1 MRAGQVLRALGP
13 VDARSI
19 RRDSLLAWMTAVP
32 LLLGVLVRWLLP
44 QTDAFLAERFGIDF
58 VPYHHL
64 VASYFFIL
72 LVPMTV
78 GLVVGFLLL
87 DERDDNTLSALLVT
101 PLTPRAYL
109 AYRLGLPVVLG
120 TAMTAAAIAIAGLVT
135 VGWTPLVAV
144 LALAAVETPVMS
156 LFLGVFAENKVQGF
170 ALVKGLGA
178 VLLAPV
184 VAWFVDMPWQL
195 LAGVVPS
202 YWPLRA
208 YWSAASPG
216 ADFWIFLGVG
226 FAYHGLLLVWLL
238 RRFET
243 VLRR

>member
-1 MRAGQVLRALGP
+1 MRAVQVLRALGP

-44 QTDAFLAERFGIDF
+44 RMDALLAARFGFDL

-87 DERDDNTLSALLVT
+87 DERDDDTLSALLVT
-101 PLTPRAYL
+101 PLTPTAYL
-109 AYRLGLPVVLG
+109 LYRLGLPVLVG

-135 VGWTPLVAV
+135 VGWLPLVLV
-144 LALAAVETPVMS
+144 LLLSAVETPVMS
-156 LFLGVFAENKVQGF
+156 LFLAAFAENKVQGF

-184 VAWFVDMPWQL
+184 VAWFVPMPWQL
-195 LAGVVPS
+195 LAGIVPS

-216 ADFWIFLGVG
+216 PDFWLFLAAG
-226 FAYHGLLLVWLL
+226 FATHGLLLAWLL
-238 RRFET
+238 RRFQR
-243 VLRR
+243 VLHR

>member
-1 MRAGQVLRALGP
+1 MRAGQVIRALGP

-19 RRDSLLAWMTAVP
+19 GRDSLLAWMTAVP

-44 QTDAFLAERFGIDF
+44 QTDSFLAERFGIDF

-72 LVPMTV
+72 LVPMIA

-101 PLTPRAYL
+101 PLTPKAYL
-109 AYRLGLPVVLG
+109 LYRLGLPVVLG

-144 LALAAVETPVMS
+144 LVLAAVETPVMS
-156 LFLGVFAENKVQGF
+156 LFLAAFAENKVQGF

-178 VLLAPV
+178 VLVAPV
-184 VAWFVDMPWQL
+184 VAWFVEMPWQL

-216 ADFWIFLGVG
+216 ADFWIFLAVG

-238 RRFET
+238 RRFES